1 MALVFHNTLSNRL
14 DVFRPADPA
23 RVTVYVCGPTVY
35 DRIHIGNARA
45 LVVFDLLVRLLRR
58 RFGQDAVAYARNITD
73 IDDKIIAAAAK
84 RGVAPAQ
91 IAAEFAAIFE
101 SEAAALGCLAPDFS
115 PRATESLPDIVA
127 MIERLLAGGFA
138 YLAEGHVLFHAA
150 SFAAYG
156 ALSNRSRDEM
166 IAGARVEVAPFK
178 RDPAD
183 FVLWKPALES
193 APGWPSP
200 WGRGRP
206 GWHIECSA
214 MAARCLGETIDIHGG
229 GQDLI
234 FPHHENEIAQSCCAF
249 GHARFASFWLHNGHV
264 TARGEKM
271 AKSRGN
277 TDRLGDLLAR
287 HAGETLRYALLGAHY
302 RKPLDWTPGL
312 PDAAH
317 AALTR
322 LYAAL
327 EETAT
332 NDDEKGEDAPPPD
345 FVAALENDMN
355 TPAAFAVMH
364 GLARAIRKA
373 DDEAEKSKLRRQLRA
388 AGAMLGLLQEPPRE
402 WLRGASRGA
411 EAAAAATATMAES
424 EIAAQIEKR
433 ETARRARDYAAA
445 DQIRAELKS
454 AGIELLD
461 SPTGVK
467 WRRVS

>member
-91 IAAEFAAIFE
+91 IAAEFADIFE

-249 GHARFASFWLHNGHV
+249 GHARFAAFWLHNGHV

-332 NDDEKGEDAPPPD
+332 NDDEKNEAAPPPD

-364 GLARAIRKA
+364 GLARAVRKA
-373 DDEAEKSKLRRQLRA
+373 GDEAEKSKLRRQLRA

-411 EAAAAATATMAES
+411 EAAATATIAES
-424 EIAAQIEKR
+424 DIAAQIEKR

>member
-14 DVFRPADPA
+14 EVFRPADPA

-45 LVVFDLLVRLLRR
+45 LVAFDLLIRLLRR
-58 RFGQDAVAYARNITD
+58 RFGETAVVYARNITD
-73 IDDKIIAAAAK
+73 IDDKIIAAAAR
-84 RGVAPAQ
+84 RGVAASSV
-91 IAAEFAAIFE
+91 AAEFTDIFE

-115 PRATESLPDIVA
+115 PRATESIPHIVS

-138 YLAEGHVLFHAA
+138 YSAEGHVLFHAP

-166 IAGARVEVAPFK
+166 IAGARVEVAPYK

-183 FVLWKPALES
+183 FVLWKPAAES

-234 FPHHENEIAQSCCAF
+234 FPHHENEIAQTRCAF
-249 GHARFASFWLHNGHV
+249 GGARFAAFWLHNGHV

-277 TDRLGDLLAR
+277 VDRLGDLLAR
-287 HAGETLRYALLGAHY
+287 RDGETLRYALLGAHY

-317 AALTR
+317 AALSR
-322 LYAAL
+322 LYGAL
-327 EETAT
+327 EDAEDGEEKNET
-332 NDDEKGEDAPPPD
+332 PPPPE
-345 FVAALENDMN
+345 FVDALENDMN
-355 TPAAFAVMH
+355 TPAAFALLH
-364 GLARAIRKA
+364 GLARAVRKT
-373 DDEAEKSKLRRQLRA
+373 DDAAEKTALRRRLRA
-388 AGAMLGLLQEPPRE
+388 AGAMLGLLQKNPRE
-402 WLRGASRGA
+402 WLRGAETGA
-411 EAAAAATATMAES
+411 IDGL

-433 ETARRARDYAAA
+433 EAARRARDYAAA

-461 SPTGVK
+461 SPDGVQ